1 MMDQR
6 FLTLILLWTL
16 HLATGFLPA
25 SPRCFSTQKLVAT
38 TELFAARYGP
48 SPDRL
53 SEEPP
58 PSNPLGRQKQEFS
71 NLINQV
77 MSVKDPQHIPSLL
90 TKNMD
95 LLLSMSGQEGVAIV
109 ESILKDAKEDVG
121 EEAAAQVEEVIELVL
136 SFAEDFVTQTAK
148 IDDQNKKLLGR
159 IILTLSDKENAA
171 SDREEALDELL
182 LKEKEYFTPGFLR
195 HVEGECERIANAP
208 KMTPE
213 STRLLQ
219 ILRMIQT
226 RVLEELGSDL
236 GEAAQVL
243 GQLIGYETKA
253 ERLAVLEAGLTVR
266 GDDFVQEMAALTAE
280 ALEGFERV
288 PGGADP
294 GLVQCIEE
302 IDERLRR
309 YLDENVGFQ

>member
-1 MMDQR
+1 MTDRR
-6 FLTLILLWTL
+6 FLTLILLWPLTL
-16 HLATGFLPA
+16 TSGFLQD
-25 SPRCFSTQKLVAT
+25 SPGCFGLQKLVAT
-38 TELFAARYGP
+38 KLFAARYGP

-53 SEEPP
+53 PE
-58 PSNPLGRQKQEFS
+58 SNPSFDPSVRQKQDFS
-71 NLINQV
+71 NLINEV
-77 MSVKDPQHIPSLL
+77 MSVTDPQHIPSVL

-95 LLLSMSGQEGVAIV
+95 LLLSLSGQNGAAVV
-109 ESILKDAKEDVG
+109 ESVLNDAKEQEG
-121 EEAAAQVEEVIELVL
+121 EETAAQVEEVIELVL
-136 SFAEDFVTQTAK
+136 SFVEDFVTEAAK
-148 IDDQNKKLLGR
+148 IDDQNKKLLGK
-159 IILTLSDKENAA
+159 IILTLADKDNAA
-171 SDREEALDELL
+171 RDREEALDELFV
-182 LKEKEYFTPGFLR
+182 KEKEHFTPGFLR

-288 PGGADP
+288 PGGADAS
-294 GLVQCIEE
+294 LVQCVEE
-302 IDERLRR
+302 IDERLRH
-309 YLDENVGFQ
+309 YIDKKVGFQ

>member
-1 MMDQR
+1 MTDRR
-6 FLTLILLWTL
+6 FLTLILLWPLTL
-16 HLATGFLPA
+16 TSGFLQD
-25 SPRCFSTQKLVAT
+25 SPRCFGLQKLVAT
-38 TELFAARYGP
+38 KLFAARYGP

-53 SEEPP
+53 PE
-58 PSNPLGRQKQEFS
+58 SNPSFDPSVRQKQDFS
-71 NLINQV
+71 NLINEV
-77 MSVKDPQHIPSLL
+77 MSVTDPQHIPSVL

-95 LLLSMSGQEGVAIV
+95 LLLSLSGQNGAAVV
-109 ESILKDAKEDVG
+109 ESVLNDAKEQEG
-121 EEAAAQVEEVIELVL
+121 EETAAQVEEVIELVL
-136 SFAEDFVTQTAK
+136 SFVEDFVTEAAK
-148 IDDQNKKLLGR
+148 IDDQNKKLLGK
-159 IILTLSDKENAA
+159 IILTLADKDNAA
-171 SDREEALDELL
+171 RDREEALDELFV
-182 LKEKEYFTPGFLR
+182 KEKEHFTPGFLR

-288 PGGADP
+288 PGGADAS
-294 GLVQCIEE
+294 LVQCVEE
-302 IDERLRR
+302 IDERLRH
-309 YLDENVGFQ
+309 YIDKKVGFQ